1 MVKATAE
8 ARRPLASRSSG
19 WAQYLAARLTASRV
33 TPNQISV
40 LSIAWAVLGG
50 ALLWWSPGW
59 PAFIAAAVCV
69 QLRLLCNLLD
79 GMVAIEGGKST
90 ATGAL
95 FNEIPDRLADPLF
108 LVPLG
113 YAGGYPWLG
122 WLAALLAVLTAYIRV
137 LGGALGQ
144 TQDFGGLLPKQRRM
158 AVLTLALL
166 IQTIED
172 ALWGSRVSLLL
183 AVIIIAV
190 GSLVTCI
197 SRTIAI
203 ARRLE
208 APQVAGEAS

>member
-1 MVKATAE
+1 MVKATTE

-19 WAQYLAARLTASRV
+19 SAQYLAARFSASRV

-50 ALLWWSPGW
+50 ALLWGSPGR
-59 PAFIAAAVCV
+59 PAFIACAVCV

-90 ATGAL
+90 ATGPL

-108 LVPLG
+108 LAPLG
-113 YAGGYPWLG
+113 YAASHPWLG

-144 TQDFGGLLPKQRRM
+144 PQDFGGLLPKQRRM

-166 IQTIED
+166 FQAIED
-172 ALWGSRVSLLL
+172 ALWGSRVSLL
-183 AVIIIAV
+183 AAAIIIAV
-190 GSLVTCI
+190 GSPVTCI

-208 APQVAGEAS
+208 WPQSS

>member
-1 MVKATAE
+1 MAKATVE

-19 WAQYLAARLTASRV
+19 WAQYLAARLSASWV
-33 TPNQISV
+33 TPNQISI
-40 LSIAWAVLGG
+40 LSMGA

-59 PAFIAAAVCV
+59 PAFIACAVCV

-90 ATGAL
+90 ATGVL

-113 YAGGYPWLG
+113 YAAGYPWLG
-122 WLAALLAVLTAYIRV
+122 WLTALLAVLTAYIRV
-137 LGGALGQ
+137 LGGSLGQ
-144 TQDFGGLLPKQRRM
+144 PQDFGGLLPKQRRM

-166 IQTIED
+166 IQAIED
-172 ALWGSRVSLLL
+172 ALRGSRVSLLA

-190 GSLVTCI
+190 GSLATCI
-197 SRTIAI
+197 GRTMAI

-208 APQVAGEAS
+208 EPHVLGESS

>member
-1 MVKATAE
+1 MVKGTAE

-19 WAQYLAARLTASRV
+19 WAKYLAARLTASRV

-40 LSIAWAVLGG
+40 LSIAWAALGG

-59 PAFIAAAVCV
+59 PTFIAAAVCV

-95 FNEIPDRLADPLF
+95 FNEIPDRLADSLF

-113 YAGGYPWLG
+113 YAAGYPWVG

-144 TQDFGGLLPKQRRM
+144 PQNFGGLLPKQRRM

-166 IQTIED
+166 IQAIED
-172 ALWGSRVSLLL
+172 VLWGSRVSLL
-183 AVIIIAV
+183 AAAIIIAA

-203 ARRLE
+203 AKRLE
-208 APQVAGEAS
+208 QPRMPGEVS

>member
-1 MVKATAE
+1 MVKGTAE

-19 WAQYLAARLTASRV
+19 WAKYLAARLTASRV

-40 LSIAWAVLGG
+40 LSIAWAALGG

-59 PAFIAAAVCV
+59 PTFIAAAVCV

-95 FNEIPDRLADPLF
+95 FNEIPDRLADSLF

-113 YAGGYPWLG
+113 YAAGYPWVG

-144 TQDFGGLLPKQRRM
+144 PQDFGGMLPKQRRM

-166 IQTIED
+166 IQAMENI
-172 ALWGSRVSLLL
+172 LWGSRVSLVVA
-183 AVIIIAV
+183 AVIVAV
-190 GSLVTCI
+190 GSLATCI

-203 ARRLE
+203 AKRLE
-208 APQVAGEAS
+208 QPRMPGEVS